1 MQMRWLATWAVLG
14 VLMLLSS
21 RGSAQ
26 ELNCAVSVIA
36 PQINNIE
43 QSRFD
48 NLENAVKEFLNGR
61 KWTNDN
67 FEFEERIECSI
78 QITINE
84 APSQTSFSGS
94 IQMQSS
100 RPVYNS
106 DYKTPVFFVNDNEFT
121 FTFLE
126 NALIQFSIDQHRD
139 NLSSVLA
146 YYAYMMIG
154 MDYDSFEMQG
164 GTDYFLKAQTIVANA
179 QNAADSGW
187 KASQSQKNRY
197 WLVENILSQTFRPL
211 RQCVYNY
218 HRLGFDK
225 LYTDLEGSRKVIADA
240 LIELRNVHK
249 VRPSSYNIQLFFFAK
264 SDEIVNLF
272 RPAPEAEKERLL
284 PILKQLDPGNIQ
296 KYENMQS

>member
-1 MQMRWLATWAVLG
+1 MQMRWLATWAVVG

-48 NLENAVKEFLNGR
+48 NLENVVEEFLNGR

-94 IQMQSS
+94 IQIQSS
-100 RPVYNS
+100 RPVYDS

-126 NALIQFSIDQHRD
+126 NTLVQFSIDQHRD

-154 MDYDSFEMQG
+154 MDYDSFEMEG
-164 GTDYFLKAQTIVANA
+164 GTEYFLKAQTIVANA
-179 QNAADSGW
+179 QNTADSGW
-187 KASQSQKNRY
+187 KASQGQKNRY

-272 RPAPEAEKERLL
+272 RLAPEAEKERIL

>member
-1 MQMRWLATWAVLG
+1 MQMRLLTWCG
-14 VLMLLSS
+14 LLVMALTLST

-26 ELNCAVSVIA
+26 ELNCVVSVIA

-48 NLENAVKEFLNGR
+48 NLENVVEEFLNGR

-67 FEFEERIECSI
+67 FEFDERIECSI

-84 APSQTSFSGS
+84 APSQTSFRGS
-94 IQMQSS
+94 IQIQSS
-100 RPVYNS
+100 RTIYDS
-106 DYKTPVFFVNDNEFT
+106 DYKTPVFFANDNEFN
-121 FTFLE
+121 FAFLE
-126 NALIQFSIDQHRD
+126 NTLVQFSIDQHRD

-154 MDYDSFEMQG
+154 MDYDSFQMEG
-164 GTDYFLKAQTIVANA
+164 GTEFFLKGQTIVANA
-179 QNAADSGW
+179 QNAGEPGW
-187 KASQSQKNRY
+187 KASQGQKNRF

-211 RQCVYNY
+211 RQCIYNY

-225 LYTDLEGSRKVIADA
+225 LYTDLEGSRKLIADSI
-240 LIELRNVHK
+240 IELRNVHK

-272 RPAPEAEKERLL
+272 RLAPEAEKERLL

-296 KYENMQS
+296 KYENMMS